1 MTRSEELFIAFIG
14 YSETNFSIML
24 SSKNI
29 LFVCL
34 LSFLLVIGSSAQQPA
49 RSPRPQ
55 ESEAQKDQQKA
66 RSWLD
71 QMIQAMGGKAYLTL
85 QDSFTRARYGRFH
98 NEALVGGTVFYRY
111 WKWPDEERYE
121 LTEQRD
127 VVELYLGDKAYEV
140 TYQGSRSLDPQ
151 KDQNL
156 KQILIRRHYALER
169 ILREWINQPGTLLL
183 DEGPTLAD
191 NKMTEKITIINSKD
205 EAVSLLIAPDTH
217 LPVQKTFIVR
227 DPQSHYRDQ
236 EDEIYDNWRM
246 VQGINTPYSVVIQR
260 NGLIAR
266 QTYILDIAYNIHPPA
281 ITFTPVLIN
290 REKETK
296 KK

>member
-1 MTRSEELFIAFIG
+1 
-14 YSETNFSIML
+14 ML
-24 SSKNI
+24 
-29 LFVCL
+29 LCL
-34 LSFLLVIGSSAQQPA
+34 CLPHASAQQPA
-49 RSPRPQ
+49 ASPPPP
-55 ESEAQKDQQKA
+55 ESEAQSNQHKA
-66 RSWLD
+66 RVWLD
-71 QMIQAMGGKAYLTL
+71 QMVQALGGQAYLTL

-98 NEALVGGTVFYRY
+98 NEVLVGGTISYRY

-121 LTEQRD
+121 LTDQRD
-127 VVELYLGDKAYEV
+127 VVELYLGDRAFEV
-140 TYQGSRSLDPQ
+140 TFQGSRDLDPQ

-156 KQILIRRHYALER
+156 KQILTRRHFTLER

-191 NKMTEKITIINSKD
+191 NKMTEKITVINSKD
-205 EAVSLLIAPDTH
+205 EAVSILIAPDTH

-227 DPQSHYRDQ
+227 EPQTHYRDQ

-260 NGLIAR
+260 NGLIVR
-266 QTYILDIAYNIHPPA
+266 QTYILDVSYNLHPPA
-281 ITFTPVLIN
+281 SYFTPVLIN
-290 REKETK
+290 REKEIK